1 MSGVESRPPAAL
13 QPQQALFGGDA
24 PPFVLPAC
32 DHYAGSERFL
42 RKALPHQ
49 AQVGPVFDITADC
62 EDGAPLRRE
71 REHAQPVRWRFFG
84 G

>member
-1 MSGVESRPPAAL
+1 MSVVESRPPAAL

-49 AQVGPVFDITADC
+49 AQIGPVFDNTADC
-62 EDGAPLRRE
+62 EDN
-71 REHAQPVRWRFFG
+71 AQPARWRFFG